1 MNVISLRDYA
11 KLHNITYEAVR
22 QQVARYREELGEHI
36 VIDGRQQFLDEAAV
50 AFLDT
55 KREKNPVVIQNDDIR
70 AELDETKTALE
81 RLKFEYA
88 KKEGQIELLKQQLAA
103 NFGAAE
109 RLEAAE
115 RKAAALERQAIDAR
129 KRELETAA
137 ALEKAESK
145 VEEAKEI
152 TQVLIDQANKAKID
166 AEAAEKRA
174 KEAGDREL
182 EAEFTREKAKKE
194 AAELKAKYEK
204 FEAAMEEYSKL
215 PAWKRLFVKPPKAD
229 KE

>member
-1 MNVISLRDYA
+1 MGVISLKDYA
-11 KLHNITYEAVR
+11 KRHDITYEAVR

-50 AFLDT
+50 TFLDT

-70 AELDETKTALE
+70 AELDEAKIALE

-88 KKEGQIELLKQQLAA
+88 KKEGQIELLKQQLTA

-115 RKAAALERQAIDAR
+115 QKAAALERQAIDAR
-129 KRELETAA
+129 KREIETAA
-137 ALEKAESK
+137 ALEKAEAE
-145 VEEAKEI
+145 VEEAKAV
-152 TQVLIDQANKAKID
+152 TQSLIEQADKAKAD
-166 AEAAEKRA
+166 ARA
-174 KEAGDREL
+174 SEDK
-182 EAEFTREKAKKE
+182 
-194 AAELKAKYEK
+194 AAELKAKLEK
-204 FEAAMEEYSKL
+204 LQSRNLWQRIFN
-215 PAWKRLFVKPPKAD
+215 